1 MGQLAYSSLL
11 SALLQIESSPKRQHV
26 KRSRQTC
33 LPMCN
38 QSAPCETMR
47 LHSAARMPK
56 SPESNE
62 GEIFAMGMVQ
72 RENQKGKNGLK
83 VWRQKSCFSQNT
95 EKYLS
100 GAANLISQRC
110 FLAPSR
116 FLSFIGVYITLSH
129 DPAPILGQSPNQPT
143 GLNRPIAPGIQSNT
157 VWQELARLVPSPVS
171 VLLSMIHAVE
181 TGANQGWVHQ
191 LPGTALELP
200 IHRLHWITSAIA
212 HGGHL

>member
-1 MGQLAYSSLL
+1 
-11 SALLQIESSPKRQHV
+11 
-26 KRSRQTC
+26 
-33 LPMCN
+33 
-38 QSAPCETMR
+38 
-47 LHSAARMPK
+47 MPK

-116 FLSFIGVYITLSH
+116 FFIVLGRLHYFSH

-157 VWQELARLVPSPVS
+157 IWQELACLVPSPVN
-171 VLLSMIHAVE
+171 VLLGMVHVVE
-181 TGANQGWVHQ
+181 TGAN
-191 LPGTALELP
+191 
-200 IHRLHWITSAIA
+200 
-212 HGGHL
+212 